1 MDLKMKVDTLV
12 KKYKTRDP
20 FEIIRGL
27 NVILVFA
34 PLVETRGFYQY
45 FQRNNIIYIDENLS
59 HREQMFVCAHELGH
73 MLLHKKANALFM
85 DSRTFFNT
93 QKYEIEA
100 NAFAV
105 TLLINDDTLA
115 EYKDYNTEQLSRILG
130 YRKELIELRLKLKG
144 KTPWD

>member
-45 FQRNNIIYIDENLS
+45 FQRNNIIYINENLP
-59 HREQMFVCAHELGH
+59 HHEQMFVCAHELGH

-93 QKYEIEA
+93 QKYESEA
-100 NAFAV
+100 NTFAMH
-105 TLLINDDTLA
+105 LLVGDDILC
-115 EYKDYNTEQLSRILG
+115 EYEDFNTEQLSRTLG
-130 YRKELIELRLKLKG
+130 YRKELIELRLK
-144 KTPWD
+144 